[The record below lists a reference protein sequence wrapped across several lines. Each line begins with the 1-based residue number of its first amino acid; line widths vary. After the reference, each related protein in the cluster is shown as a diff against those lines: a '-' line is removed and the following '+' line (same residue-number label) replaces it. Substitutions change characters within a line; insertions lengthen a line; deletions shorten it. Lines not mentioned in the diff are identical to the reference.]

1 MLVRNA
7 ESEDGQAIKI
17 NDRYSIINVLNPD
30 PYPCEL
36 GETYPYHSVPGLFTP
51 MSVLTTEDSGIGSLQ
66 NNPHLALYG
75 HGVLVGLVDTGIDY
89 RHPAFLTREG
99 NSRIYSIW
107 DQEDQNGISPEG
119 SDMVQSIRMKILILH
134 FRASIL
140 SVLFHARI
148 QTDTVLLS
156 PAL

>member
-1 MLVRNA
+1 MNKIIDENYLDLIIDNMLVRNA

-75 HGVLVGLVDTGIDY
+75 HGVLVLSLI
-89 RHPAFLTREG
+89 H
-99 NSRIYSIW
+99 IYIYMSI
-107 DQEDQNGISPEG
+107 QNIVFW
-119 SDMVQSIRMKILILH
+119 M
-134 FRASIL
+134 
-140 SVLFHARI
+140 ARI
-148 QTDTVLLS
+148 R
-156 PAL
+156 